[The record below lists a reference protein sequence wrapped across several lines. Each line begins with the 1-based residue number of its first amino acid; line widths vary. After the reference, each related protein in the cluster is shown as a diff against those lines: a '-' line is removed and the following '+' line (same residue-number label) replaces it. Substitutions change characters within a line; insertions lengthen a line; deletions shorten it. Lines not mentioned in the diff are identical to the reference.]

1 MEYKLRMP
9 KMELDAA
16 EGPPGL
22 IKRSPELQLAA
33 SQQVSAVMVKGES
46 PAPGYE
52 AFPNCQAS
60 DVSGAT
66 VETASLTPAEPREL
80 MKWQKR
86 RSRHPGR
93 DHRRYYQEHWKMEY
107 LMDYD
112 CLRHG
117 LVCMVCGS
125 ALATLKLSTIKRHI
139 LQKHQDTMLL
149 TRAEKEVVI
158 ATWVEHLLSHSHHQ
172 EKSDMLGAEARTV
185 QINPAPDAVWV
196 PYIPRTEAIQECHL
210 FTRALQDGQSQS
222 SSHPP
227 SAPSSSA
234 QCSAELLQGIPP
246 AADQRSAEAAP
257 GRMSPPRPDPAKGAL
272 SRRPVRRYY
281 QERWRTE
288 YLMDYDGVRHGLVCM
303 VCGSGLATLKLST
316 IKRHIL
322 QRHQASLSLTARQR
336 RVVMATWMDRLLHQ
350 TQPPL
355 TEAGHL
361 RHRLLPHTDQSAVD
375 NTAPAVSHQ
384 SGLELHGTRFPAL
397 SHGDGQLPQV
407 PGEGTMLQD
416 QSVPGRPTSMMDS
429 VVDQSSVD
437 QVRQVPGNVS
447 HRFHSDCCIG
457 EGRHERH
464 QSETSD
470 RQPGVE
476 PETLTGTEV
485 RLDPLHVGSV
495 VEVVGFP
502 VLLDQSQLPVDNNR
516 VVPQH
521 NPLAPLPSKGIRRY
535 YQERWRFEHLMDYDW
550 WRHGLVCMVCG
561 KSLATLTLST
571 IKRHILQNHPHSL
584 HFNQA
589 EKENILEAWNERA
602 LQRDCTAV
610 QLVMPGTGSNWSA
623 GKKPRCHYQEH
634 WRFEYLM
641 DYDQWWH
648 TLVCMVCGK
657 SLATV
662 ALCTIKRHILQ
673 NHPHSLNFN
682 QAERKNV
689 LDVWKKTI
697 SLQESAVIE
706 SREEELSALRI
717 QSAVTEENPVVE
729 FAKDVSPG
737 WGGETS
743 PVEIEVCVEEP
754 DLSLP
759 AQTVRGRG
767 RGRGRDH
774 WRNYQERWRL
784 EYLMDYD
791 QWRHGLVCMVCGSAL
806 ATLKLSTIKR
816 HILQK
821 HQDTM
826 DYTLAEKVMVVDEW
840 NKKIATVAKMDFWQL
855 STSRNRSPP
864 RKPGGMICA
873 QH

>member
-1 MEYKLRMP
+1 MEYKPRMP

-16 EGPPGL
+16 EGPQGL
-22 IKRSPELQLAA
+22 IKRSPELQQAT

-46 PAPGYE
+46 PAAGYE

-93 DHRRYYQEHWKMEY
+93 DHRRYYQERWKMEY

-185 QINPAPDAVWV
+185 QINPAP
-196 PYIPRTEAIQECHL
+196 
-210 FTRALQDGQSQS
+210 
-222 SSHPP
+222 
-227 SAPSSSA
+227 
-234 QCSAELLQGIPP
+234 GIPP

-257 GRMSPPRPDPAKGAL
+257 GRMSPPRPEPAKGAL

-336 RVVMATWMDRLLHQ
+336 RIVMATWMDRLLHQ
-350 TQPPL
+350 SQPSL
-355 TEAGHL
+355 TGAGHL
-361 RHRLLPHTDQSAVD
+361 RHRLLSHTDQSAAD
-375 NTAPAVSHQ
+375 NSAPAVSHQ

-397 SHGDGQLPQV
+397 SHGDGQLAQL
-407 PGEGTMLQD
+407 PGESTMLLD
-416 QSVPGRPTSMMDS
+416 QSVPGKPTSMMDS

-437 QVRQVPGNVS
+437 QVRQVPGNVT
-447 HRFHSDCCIG
+447 HRFYSDCSIG
-457 EGRHERH
+457 EGRNECH
-464 QSETSD
+464 QSESSN

-476 PETLTGTEV
+476 PETLTVPEGTEV

-502 VLLDQSQLPVDNNR
+502 VLLDQPQPSVDNNQ

-610 QLVMPGTGSNWSA
+610 QLVMPRTGSNWSA
-623 GKKPRCHYQEH
+623 GKRPRCHYQEH

-729 FAKDVSPG
+729 FAKDMSPS
-737 WGGETS
+737 WDGERDGNTS

-754 DLSLP
+754 DLNLP
-759 AQTVRGRG
+759 TQTVRGRA
-767 RGRGRDH
+767 RGRGQGKDH

-855 STSRNRSPP
+855 SSSRNRSPP
-864 RKPGGMICA
+864 RQPGGMICA